1 VIAAGASLRVFMSMS
16 YNPAFR
22 TPFARPLDFQESTT
36 MPPRPRPFSPG
47 RLLLLA
53 LVAVA
58 VAFAAAP
65 AQAGTI
71 YVPLPG
77 VTNVGTATWDAE
89 LTIANASSTP
99 LTLSGLLLPQ
109 DTDGT
114 QRAGLTPAVLDVG
127 AAQTLLVRPGGSFA
141 GLAEL
146 AGSPYARYA
155 ARLTGKS
162 SVGQM
167 GVELPVVTS
176 SNAAP
181 AGGGLSLQGLSV
193 SATRA
198 TTLVLVNLGQ
208 QASQCTTTLLNA
220 SGAAIG
226 TPTTSSLKPLS
237 QLDLAN
243 VFNGAGALADA
254 RAYVSCTRSFFAY
267 ALTTDSSTGEIAV
280 VQPAGSGESSLT
292 RPGEEPACPTG
303 ATCLASSLL
312 FQPTPTNPIG
322 HVIFPAPAGSFTR
335 ARLSID
341 VTIGQWYPADPDGK
355 HLVYWWVINRNLDM
369 LGMLYFRGPEASTT
383 MARWGI
389 ALKHELKKKAVQPFV
404 GIPGHTYRVVN
415 DVDMGG
421 GVFSVTVTDLATN
434 AVVTILDTPNVAKI
448 TLKTTDRLLIDVGFK
463 EGAVPDE
470 VPSFNGW
477 TYTNV
482 RMQLIP

>member
-1 VIAAGASLRVFMSMS
+1 
-16 YNPAFR
+16 
-22 TPFARPLDFQESTT
+22 
-36 MPPRPRPFSPG
+36 MPSRPRPLSTG
-47 RLLLLA
+47 LLA
-53 LVAVA
+53 TAALLGVAVL
-58 VAFAAAP
+58 AASP
-65 AQAGTI
+65 AQAGTV

-77 VTNVGTATWDAE
+77 VTNVGTATWEAE
-89 LTIANASSTP
+89 LTIANSSPTP
-99 LTLSGLLLPQ
+99 LTLSGLLLPH

-114 QRAGLTPAVLDVG
+114 QRAGLTPAVLNVG
-127 AAQTLLVRPGGSFA
+127 AAQTLLVKPGGSFV

-146 AGSPYARYA
+146 AGSPNARYA
-155 ARLTGKS
+155 ARLAGTG
-162 SVGQM
+162 SVGKM
-167 GVELPVVTS
+167 GVALPVVSS

-181 AGGGLSLQGLSV
+181 GGGNLSLQGLST

-198 TTLVLVNLGQ
+198 TTLVLVNLAQ
-208 QASQCTTTLLNA
+208 QASQCTVTLLNA
-220 SGAAIG
+220 SGAALAS
-226 TPTTSSLKPLS
+226 PATSNLKPLS
-237 QLDLAN
+237 QLDLGN
-243 VFNGAGALADA
+243 VFSGQSALADA
-254 RAYVSCTRSFFAY
+254 RAHVTCTRSFFAY

-280 VQPAGSGESSLT
+280 VEPAGSGESSLT

-303 ATCLASSLL
+303 ASCLASSIL
-312 FQPTPTNPIG
+312 FQPTPTNPVG
-322 HVIFPAPAGSFTR
+322 HVIFPAPAGTFKR
-335 ARLSID
+335 ARLSVD

-389 ALKHELKKKAVQPFV
+389 GLKHELKKKHVEPFV

-434 AVVTILDTPNVAKI
+434 AVVTLLDVPNVGQI
-448 TLKTTDRLLIDVGFK
+448 TLKTTDRLLVDMGFK
-463 EGAVPDE
+463 EGVVPDE

-482 RMQLIP
+482 RLQLIP